1 MVGDTIWLFT
11 NKPQKPYTTKVEWAL
26 WVMNAIAAVTLL
38 ILTQCEFW
46 KITIIGVVPTVDLTF
61 AFLYAMFNAF
71 FTFLKEVRRWT
82 FPDFQSSRLG
92 HIFSLLWGLVA
103 FEMALVSAF
112 SPTHDFPT
120 SVLFTNIAVWSTWSL
135 SQASAF
141 FHERKLRMLDQITE
155 HPTEDAASKN
165 APKESQL

>member
-26 WVMNAIAAVTLL
+26 WILNAIAAVTLL
-38 ILTQCEFW
+38 TLTQCEFW
-46 KITIIGVVPTVDLTF
+46 KIALWGIIPQVDLVF

-82 FPDFQSSRLG
+82 FPDFTSSRLG
-92 HIFSLLWGLVA
+92 HIFALLWGLVA
-103 FEMALVSAF
+103 FEMAIVSAF

-120 SVLFTNIAVWSTWSL
+120 SVLFTNIAVWSTWTL

-141 FHERKLRMLDQITE
+141 FHERKLRLLDELAEKQARDSSDYST
-155 HPTEDAASKN
+155 PA
-165 APKESQL
+165 